1 MTITNNNMIML
12 LLLSQDMKE
21 AVVSLNNLFYASPNH
36 NRQNSLNS
44 SGNLRR
50 KCLCKYP
57 FFYLSGATATYRLFF
72 IRPFWKLLLTFEQFV
87 FRRTCS

>member
-44 SGNLRR
+44 SGNLQR

-57 FFYLSGATATYRLFF
+57 FLSERSNLYIQIIFYPSILV
-72 IRPFWKLLLTFEQFV
+72 TFEQFV
-87 FRRTCS
+87 FRRTCF

>member
-1 MTITNNNMIML
+1 MTITNNNMTML
-12 LLLSQDMKE
+12 LMLSQDMKE

-44 SGNLRR
+44 SGNLQR

-57 FFYLSGATATYRLFF
+57 FFYLSVAATSIYRLFY
-72 IRPFWKLLLTFEQFV
+72 IRQFWPQFV
-87 FRRTCS
+87 FRRTCF